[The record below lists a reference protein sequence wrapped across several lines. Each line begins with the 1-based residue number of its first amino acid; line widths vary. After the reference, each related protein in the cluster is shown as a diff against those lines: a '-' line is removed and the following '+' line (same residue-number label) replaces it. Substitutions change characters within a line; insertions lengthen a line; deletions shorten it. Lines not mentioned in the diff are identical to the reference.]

1 VVSHHHFTTWENFMM
16 GIHTLHRMASIASV
30 ALFSVGTATAQQ
42 STPPAEALAACKT
55 VASDAA
61 CSFTGPKGEV
71 NGTCRAP
78 AGKPLACVPK
88 DAPQKMGS
96 TTPLTNR

>member
-1 VVSHHHFTTWENFMM
+1 MM
-16 GIHTLHRMASIASV
+16 GIHSFRGMALISIV
-30 ALFSVGTATAQQ
+30 ALFSVNTATAQQ

-71 NGTCRAP
+71 NGACRAP

-96 TTPLTNR
+96 TTPPTNR

>member
-1 VVSHHHFTTWENFMM
+1 MM
-16 GIHTLHRMASIASV
+16 GIHMFRGMASFAIIA
-30 ALFSVGTATAQQ
+30 AFSVGTATAQQ

-78 AGKPLACVPK
+78 AVKPLACVPK
-88 DAPQKMGS
+88 DSPQKTGS
-96 TTPLTNR
+96 MTPPPYH